1 MSPQTLWL
9 NDLDVF
15 CDSFKMFKAAREA
28 TMDASK
34 VPVKSE
40 KKKAGAK
47 TVVKAKAKAT
57 KA

>member
-15 CDSFKMFKAAREA
+15 CESFKVFKAAREA

-40 KKKAGAK
+40 KKKGVVK
-47 TVVKAKAKAT
+47 TVAKAKAKAT